1 MGFSRGSLT
10 LPRMNAHRLVI
21 IAAAFTIAV
30 AAALATALITFS
42 SQALPRAVR
51 HDLSRAAGT
60 SFVIDGNVNASQGAQ
75 YTSLLPGKTAAALAG
90 TRFAYYRAYWSDPL
104 GFVAGSRPATP
115 GNNTTVQIVEA
126 ATLQAVTAQAA
137 LVSGHW
143 PGDPVGGGPV
153 PAALPVTAAS
163 LLHVRTGDMLQLRDR
178 ISNHLIR
185 FAVTGVYRPRQVS
198 SPYWGLDDV
207 ALSGSSTLSGFT
219 TYGPLTVSAAAFSGP
234 LAVDAGSWV
243 AVPRTADI
251 PAGLLRTVAA
261 NVSGLRQGLAE
272 AVDLPDLTM
281 TTGLPAVLN
290 GTANNLD
297 VARSLLAI
305 CAVLLFVLAAAALLA
320 VARLLAGQREGESAM
335 LVARGATRW
344 QLVRLTAVEAAPLC
358 VLSAAA
364 GGLAGIGLA
373 RLLAGSGPAL
383 FGWPAFWGAATVGA
397 GALVIML
404 VPVLSTVTP
413 GAARARRGR
422 QAAISGVTRA
432 GADLALIL
440 LAVVAGWQ
448 LRHYSAV
455 SAGASG
461 NFGVDP
467 VIVAAP
473 ALALAGGTVLALRL
487 LPAGGKAGDRLAARG
502 RRLTAAMASWQI
514 SRQPVRQGGAAL
526 LIVLAVATG
535 TLALSQRASWTRSV
549 HDQAAFS
556 TGADVRVQASQP
568 LSAAQAGALARAP
581 GVRRAMPVVP
591 FAQTAT
597 NGVTLA
603 VDSGQAADVT
613 LLRPDQSPVPAAELF
628 GKIRPSGPPPGITLP
643 GRAATF
649 RFTARLGPAA
659 LRLGAAAVTVSVE
672 DADSDVYQV
681 DAGSLP
687 ADGADHTL
695 TASLGSSGGA
705 IYPLRLTSISL
716 QYTLP
721 ARKAAGPAVFTLDS
735 VSGAAGTAPVPG
747 TALRGW
753 PAVATSDE
761 LAGVRQFPGTVGP
774 AGPPAVSSAAVAGT
788 GAGGDV
794 RHGLR
799 PGVRRDPRR
808 SPQHGVGPADA
819 HPAGSGGAA
828 RPGHAALPHREQR
841 ERGLDRADPHRRR
854 GRQREDRRGGED
866 VPHGVRQRRR
876 AHRRPGLGAGPAGQ
890 GGAGARA
897 GDPVVAGHAGPGP
910 GSGPGSG
917 PGFGSAGPAAA
928 ALSRLVPPGSAV
940 TSASGTTAALLAD
953 PLSTVPQQGLL
964 AVTVAAA
971 VLAITGFC
979 VSIAAGV
986 RQRRAENA
994 LLAALGVAPRAAAG
1008 QLCLE
1013 KLMLSVPSALAGLML
1028 GVVLAE
1034 LLVPAITLTA
1044 AATLPVP
1051 PVLIQFGWAQTLLLA
1066 LAVAVL
1072 PVLAARSPWR
1082 GGRTPPRNCGRR
1094 RRHEQAQPE
1103 PDRGDRGGQRARARA
1118 AGLRLRVRRA
1128 GRSGAQPAHAY
1139 PGPAPDPGRLRGHD
1153 QDRPG
1158 DLVLGSPGR
1167 CRPSSPGRTWATCS
1181 PG

>member
-1 MGFSRGSLT
+1 MGLTRGSLT

-30 AAALATALITFS
+30 AAALATALATVS

-60 SFVIDGNVNASQGAQ
+60 SFVIGGNVTAAQGAQ
-75 YTSLLPGKTAAALAG
+75 YTSLLPGKISAALEG
-90 TRFAYYRAYWSDPL
+90 TPFAFYRAYWSDPL
-104 GFVAGSRPATP
+104 GFVADSRPAAP
-115 GNNTTVQIVEA
+115 GNTRTVQIVEA
-126 ATLQAVTAQAA
+126 ATLQAVAAQAA

-143 PGDPVGGGPV
+143 PADPAGGGLIPAGGGPI

-178 ISNHLIR
+178 ISDRLIR
-185 FAVTGVYRPRQVS
+185 FRVTGLYRPRQVS
-198 SPYWGLDDV
+198 SPYWGLNDV
-207 ALSGSSTLSGFT
+207 ALSGSTTISGFT
-219 TYGPLTVSAAAFSGP
+219 TYGPLTVTAAAFSGP
-234 LAVDAGSWV
+234 LTVDGGSWV

-251 PAGLLRTVAA
+251 PAALLRTVAA
-261 NVSGLRQGLAE
+261 NVSGLRESLAG
-272 AVDLPDLTM
+272 AANLPDLTM
-281 TTGLPAVLN
+281 TTGLPAVVS

-305 CAVLLFVLAAAALLA
+305 CAVLLFLLAAAALLA

-373 RLLAGSGPAL
+373 RLLTGSAAAL
-383 FGWPAFWGAATVGA
+383 FGWPAFRAAATVGA

-422 QAAISGVTRA
+422 QAAIAGVTRA

-461 NFGVDP
+461 TFGVDP

-514 SRQPVRQGGAAL
+514 SRQPIRQGGAAL

-535 TLALSQRASWTRSV
+535 TLALSQRQSWTRSV

-556 TGADVRVQASQP
+556 TGADVRVQTSQP
-568 LSAAQAGALARAP
+568 LSAAQAGTLARAP
-581 GVRRAMPVVP
+581 GVRQAMPVAP
-591 FAQTAT
+591 FEQTAT
-597 NGVTLA
+597 DGVTLA
-603 VDSGQAADVT
+603 VDSGRAADVT
-613 LLRPDQSPVPAAELF
+613 LLRPDQSPVPAAGLF
-628 GKIRPSGPPPGITLP
+628 GKIRPRASATPPGVILP
-643 GRAATF
+643 GRAGPF
-649 RFTARLGPAA
+649 SFTARLGPAA
-659 LRLGAAAVTVSVE
+659 LRLGEAAVTVSIE

-681 DAGSLP
+681 SAGSLP
-687 ADGADHTL
+687 ADGRDHAL
-695 TASLGSSGGA
+695 TASLGSSGAA
-705 IYPLRLTSISL
+705 IGPLRLASISL
-716 QYTLP
+716 RYTLP
-721 ARKAAGPAVFTLDS
+721 ARKAAAPAVFTLDR

-747 TALRGW
+747 TIPGATLRGW
-753 PAVATSDE
+753 PAVASSAE
-761 LAGVRQFPGTVGP
+761 LAGVRQFPGTAGP
-774 AGPPAVSSAAVAGT
+774 ALPAVSSSGVAGT
-788 GAGGDV
+788 ALAVTFSPGYGLAAGGT
-794 RHGLR
+794 
-799 PGVRRDPRR
+799 PGTV
-808 SPQHGVGPADA
+808 SGQLTLTPQAP
-819 HPAGSGGAA
+819 
-828 RPGHAALPHREQR
+828 AALPGLATQR
-841 ERGLDRADPHRRR
+841 FLTASNASVGSTVQTFINGTTVSVKIVAAVSSFPTVS
-854 GRQREDRRGGED
+854 GRGGALIVDLGSVQALLARGGLEPAP
-866 VPHGVRQRRR
+866 VTQWWL
-876 AHRRPGLGAGPAGQ
+876 ATPGQTPSAPGQ
-890 GGAGARA
+890 
-897 GDPVVAGHAGPGP
+897 DPPG
-910 GSGPGSG
+910 
-917 PGFGSAGPAAA
+917 
-928 ALSRLVPPGSAV
+928 LSRLVPPGSAV

-953 PLSTVPQQGLL
+953 PLSTLPQQGLL
-964 AVTVAAA
+964 AITIAAA

-1013 KLMLSVPSALAGLML
+1013 KLMLSGPAALAGLVL

-1044 AATLPVP
+1044 AATRPVP
-1051 PVLIQFGWAQTLLLA
+1051 PVLIQFGWTQTLLLA

-1072 PVLAARSPWR
+1072 PVLAAAL
-1082 GGRTPPRNCGRR
+1082 TLARR
-1094 RRHEQAQPE
+1094 
-1103 PDRGDRGGQRARARA
+1103 PDAAAELRA
-1118 AGLRLRVRRA
+1118 AEA
-1128 GRSGAQPAHAY
+1128 A
-1139 PGPAPDPGRLRGHD
+1139 
-1153 QDRPG
+1153 
-1158 DLVLGSPGR
+1158 
-1167 CRPSSPGRTWATCS
+1167 
-1181 PG
+1181 